1 MPPFTA
7 DLLWG
12 RSGEEG
18 KAALRRPWGEGR
30 PLPFTAEAEGENG
43 ASSGFPLLK
52 SERRFFCPG
61 GDSTDDRIEKR
72 ALMCG

>member
-1 MPPFTA
+1 MGGEAAKRKKPPSV
-7 DLLWG
+7 G
-12 RSGEEG
+12 PG
-18 KAALRRPWGEGR
+18 GEGC

-52 SERRFFCPG
+52 SERHIVCPG
-61 GDSTDDRIEKR
+61 GDSMDDRIEKR